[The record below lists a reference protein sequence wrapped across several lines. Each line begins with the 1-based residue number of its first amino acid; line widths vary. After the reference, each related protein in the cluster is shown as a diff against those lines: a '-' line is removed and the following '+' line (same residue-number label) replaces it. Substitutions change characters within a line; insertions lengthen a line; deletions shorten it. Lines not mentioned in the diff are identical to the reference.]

1 MAVFLRISAD
11 KEALDFYDT
20 DDISTIRGGSMWME
34 DIAACAKAALGGEML
49 DHGASR
55 VLLKFEADTGL
66 ADKVAKFLATDPW
79 RHFRFIWGIG
89 TTGEEARKE
98 AEAASSGWSF
108 APCIPMEGK
117 NGPDPLDRLRPAT
130 ETEIGP
136 DGEGRLLSPSTFI
149 RRKKGRTSRPHLFA
163 GDDRVPPQSFAEI
176 VADPPDHVAQVVRGK
191 LAVVVADGVKIGALR
206 RALAGGRP
214 DGISDEAAQREFAD
228 AMDGLRQRL
237 ARRIE
242 AWAEASGLIYRRYVP
257 YLKAERTSA
266 RVDVLVW
273 GGDDMTF
280 VLPASHV
287 FPFLEIFFDEVGKP
301 FVEGR
306 VEAGLP
312 HRVGV
317 SIAQVKTPIRQMRA
331 MATEAQ
337 DRVRGWLGDRKQS
350 AFAIDV
356 FESSPLAFSG
366 VEGFRKAQYG
376 QGFAAEATTFVAG
389 DLARLKAFFA
399 GGGIAAGTGAAVS
412 TSQVHRVLQRLRT
425 HRHALSSAVAG
436 ESARALLDQHVAAQ
450 RGGTAPADAWL
461 DAFSENRR
469 HLPVMLAECAQ
480 LEPYVR
486 AGWTECRPTDAG
498 KAPKAVVEEAR

>member
-1 MAVFLRISAD
+1 MNPVPPPNAP
-11 KEALDFYDT
+11 
-20 DDISTIRGGSMWME
+20 DD
-34 DIAACAKAALGGEML
+34 
-49 DHGASR
+49 
-55 VLLKFEADTGL
+55 
-66 ADKVAKFLATDPW
+66 
-79 RHFRFIWGIG
+79 
-89 TTGEEARKE
+89 
-98 AEAASSGWSF
+98 
-108 APCIPMEGK
+108 
-117 NGPDPLDRLRPAT
+117 
-130 ETEIGP
+130 
-136 DGEGRLLSPSTFI
+136 DGEDRLLSPSTYV

-191 LAVVVADGVKIGALR
+191 LAVVVADGVKIGTLR
-206 RALAGGRP
+206 RALAGGRR
-214 DGISDEAAQREFAD
+214 DDISDEAAQREFAD

-242 AWAEASGLIYRRYVP
+242 AWAEASGLIDRRYVP

-287 FPFLEIFFDEVGKP
+287 FPFLEMFFDEVDKP

-306 VEAGLP
+306 VEVGLP

-317 SIAQVKTPIRQMRA
+317 SIAQAKTPIRQMRA

-337 DRVRGWLGDRKQS
+337 KWIRYWLGDRKHS

-356 FESSPLAFSG
+356 FESSPLAYSG

-376 QGFAAEATTFVAG
+376 QGFAAEATTFVG
-389 DLARLKAFFA
+389 EDLARLKAFFA
-399 GGGIAAGTGAAVS
+399 GGDIAAGTGAALS
-412 TSQVHRVLQRLRT
+412 TSQVHRVLQRLRAE
-425 HRHALSSAVAG
+425 RQALCSVDAD
-436 ESARALLDQHVAAQ
+436 ERARALLDKHVAAQ
-450 RGGTAPADAWL
+450 QGGSALADAWL

-486 AGWTECRPTDAG
+486 AGWAECRPMDAG
-498 KAPKAVVEEAR
+498 TVPAAVVEDAQ